1 MRASKLS
8 MFVQLMLLS
17 SAVLLALPTVLADDQ
32 PSLLTNSNST
42 QSAVKLEFAVSE
54 PLALLRFM
62 NGISKQPDEGNGYY
76 DFLIQHHKLGKT
88 DKALIWRYV
97 RMRKYNKSE
106 FELPTGRKL
115 SYHQRLMA
123 TACSTKTFDDFFKEA
138 KTYSTPADFQ
148 TLLVVLN
155 HFRPI
160 YEQVIW
166 KPFSPQLMRDLAW
179 FRKNEPSFA
188 RPLEPV
194 IALFHSS
201 AGHTQPLKAVLVPAP
216 TEVRQEGNGFHF
228 ISSAF
233 SENLDL
239 GVAQSIEIIPPD
251 TIAALNDPRVNNDR
265 TLADNDG
272 LIHEFTHTIWAFRDP
287 VFKKKLI
294 DYFEKNKRQFN
305 YDLLNESQASAVA
318 SWFYKQIKGK
328 DKSGRWYDNT
338 YVDKYAKAILPVLES
353 FSNAGGK
360 VPSLNAEEYAQK
372 AADAFD
378 KTFPDWREDPQI
390 MLWRSQII
398 QSPLSSDKLIDE
410 LNDELFVFSGG
421 DHQIRLVKGESWP
434 DKFKN
439 YSMRPDMT
447 TIFLLDPG
455 QIGTLQKHFGLSSEL
470 VKELNSLV
478 KQNNVSEKA
487 VVKALHNGER
497 NLVFSISSRQP
508 LQKQGL
514 IDFARRGHTAQFNS
528 RHPG

>member
-1 MRASKLS
+1 MSKLKHL
-8 MFVQLMLLS
+8 MFTLSALLLTLQPVCS
-17 SAVLLALPTVLADDQ
+17 EGEQIPTAAANSNGAE
-32 PSLLTNSNST
+32 PSLR
-42 QSAVKLEFAVSE
+42 LEFVVSE
-54 PLALLRFM
+54 PLALLRFI
-62 NGISKQPDEGNGYY
+62 NGISRQPDEGTAYY
-76 DFLIQHHKLGKT
+76 DFLIQHHKLGKS

-106 FELPTGRKL
+106 YELPSGRKL

-123 TACSTKTFDDFFKEA
+123 TACNTRTFDDFFKEA
-138 KTYSTPADFQ
+138 KTYSDPGDFQ

-160 YEQVIW
+160 YEAIIW
-166 KPFSPQLMRDLAW
+166 KPFSPQLMRDMAW
-179 FRKNEPSFA
+179 FRKNEPLFA
-188 RPLEPV
+188 RPLEP
-194 IALFHSS
+194 IASLFHSS
-201 AGHTQPLKAVLVPAP
+201 AGRKQPLKAVLIPAP
-216 TEVRQEGNGFHF
+216 TEVRKEGNGFHF

-287 VFKKKLI
+287 EFKKKLI
-294 DYFEKNKRQFN
+294 ASFQKSNRQFN

-328 DKSGRWYDNT
+328 DKPGRWYDNT
-338 YVDKYAKAILPVLES
+338 YVDRYSKAILPVLES
-353 FSNAGGK
+353 FANAGSNA
-360 VPSLNAEEYAQK
+360 PSLDADEYAQK

-378 KTFPDWREDPQI
+378 KAFPDWREDPQV

-398 QSPLSSDKLIDE
+398 QSPLSSDTLVDE

-421 DHQIRLVKGESWP
+421 DHQVRLVKGESWS

-439 YSMRPDMT
+439 YSSRPGMT

-455 QIGTLQKHFGLSSEL
+455 QIGTLQKHFALSSEL
-470 VKELNSLV
+470 VQELDSLV

-487 VVKALHNGER
+487 VVKALRSGDRE
-497 NLVFSISSRQP
+497 LIFSISSRQP
-508 LQKQGL
+508 LQKQGV
-514 IDFARRGHTAQFNS
+514 IDFARRGHSAQSNS